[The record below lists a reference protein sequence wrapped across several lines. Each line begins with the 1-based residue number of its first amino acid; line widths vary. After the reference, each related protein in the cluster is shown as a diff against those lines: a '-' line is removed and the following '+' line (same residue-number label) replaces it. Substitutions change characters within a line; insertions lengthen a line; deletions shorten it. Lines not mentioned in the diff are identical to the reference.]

1 MKRII
6 FCLAMMAPVALFAQ
20 SATNSNQA
28 TRSNMESTRADA
40 KATFANKIEELN
52 ATLSRNNNEHAQKVM
67 NDLMATMQR
76 YISLEA
82 GNVAEGK
89 EAATKVKIDKLNN
102 VYGELKMMS
111 VDPAKNQ
118 KSIQNKVDEFIKLM

>member
-52 ATLSRNNNEHAQKVM
+52 ATLSRNNNENAQKVM

-89 EAATKVKIDKLNN
+89 EAATKAKIDKLNN

-118 KSIQNKVDEFIKLM
+118 KGIQNKVDEFIKLM

>member
-118 KSIQNKVDEFIKLM
+118 KGIQNKVDEFIKLM